1 MSTDRPQHHAIHV
14 EDRIKKYEYALK
26 VLIALE
32 HMFCSLDKTA
42 VYQGKKLRI
51 PDAES
56 DRGER
61 EVTPDMAVE
70 TTGQKR
76 PYRAVVEI
84 KESLPA
90 LPKDWDGV
98 IDQLEKYRL
107 ATGGW
112 DSAVSDMP
120 HDVMLATD
128 TPHAG
133 KFASWLRNDH
143 ARSDMAKW
151 LVVVMVVTTK
161 YNDKEF
167 MKIARVH
174 GRISSLKIDSE
185 LSLPKG
191 YQIPLYKVMR
201 KMGRMKFYDSN
212 PPVEY
217 TMAILWDH
225 VFSKFVHAK
234 KLQKIMDGEKVTISV
249 SMKQI
254 QKKIKSFAP
263 RTNQGC
269 VRRSWISDA
278 MSTFEKISVVSRRDG
293 DSFVISY
300 MTHSMPTTDWIMSR
314 TAKLQ
319 DGRARRVHQSPRRTA

>member
-1 MSTDRPQHHAIHV
+1 MSTERQRQHIVHV
-14 EDRIKKYEYALK
+14 QDRIKKYEYALK
-26 VLIALE
+26 AFIALE
-32 HMFCSLDKTA
+32 YKFCTLESVT

-51 PDAES
+51 PEDKS

-70 TTGQKR
+70 TTGQKLL
-76 PYRAVVEI
+76 YRAVVEI

-98 IDQLEKYRL
+98 VGQLEKYRL
-107 ATGGW
+107 ASGGW
-112 DSAVSDMP
+112 DNTVPDTP
-120 HDVMLATD
+120 HDVMLVTNA
-128 TPHAG
+128 PHAE
-133 KFASWLRNDH
+133 KFASWVKDDH
-143 ARSDMAKW
+143 ARSGMAKW
-151 LVVVMVVTTK
+151 LIVITVVATK
-161 YNDKEF
+161 YYGRDFIEIT
-167 MKIARVH
+167 KIH
-174 GRISSLKIDSE
+174 GRARNPRIDNKLAS
-185 LSLPKG
+185 PKG
-191 YQIPLYKVMR
+191 CQIPLYEIMR

-217 TMAILWDH
+217 TMTILWDH

-234 KLQKIMDGEKVTISV
+234 KLQKITDGEKVTISV

-278 MSTFEKISVVSRRDG
+278 MSMFEKMNVVSREDG
-293 DSFVISY
+293 DSFVITY
-300 MTHSMPTTDWIMSR
+300 RTHRIPTTEWITSR
-314 TAKLQ
+314 TAKL
-319 DGRARRVHQSPRRTA
+319 